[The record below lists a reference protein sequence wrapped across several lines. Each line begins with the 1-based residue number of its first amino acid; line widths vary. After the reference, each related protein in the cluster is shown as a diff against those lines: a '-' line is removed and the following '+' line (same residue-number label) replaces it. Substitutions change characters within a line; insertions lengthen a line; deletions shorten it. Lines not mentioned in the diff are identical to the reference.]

1 MIALMDIDGYDSNMR
16 VLVTGGAGFIGS
28 EFCRALADNQ
38 YSEFGLTASS
48 ITVLDSLTYAGKLS
62 NLEIL
67 QGNSNFEF
75 VHAGIED
82 SKVLEE
88 LVSNADLVVNFAAES
103 HVDNSIIDG
112 SSFVHTNVLGV
123 VNLLETLKKF
133 RKVRM
138 VQVSTD
144 EVYGSIEFGSWDENF
159 PLQPNSPYS
168 ASKASADLF
177 VRAYSKTHGL
187 NVVTTRC
194 SNNYGPFQH
203 SEKLIPTLIAK
214 LIKDEPLPIY
224 GNGGN
229 IREWIHVRDHCRG
242 IACIA
247 TLGHPGEI
255 YNIGS
260 KDEFSNLEIANLL
273 LVMSESRSEIK
284 FVGDRPGHDFRYSLD
299 TRKIQLLGWSPIIEF
314 EKGLRE
320 TLQWYRSRSA

>member
-242 IACIA
+242 
-247 TLGHPGEI
+247 
-255 YNIGS
+255 
-260 KDEFSNLEIANLL
+260 
-273 LVMSESRSEIK
+273 
-284 FVGDRPGHDFRYSLD
+284 
-299 TRKIQLLGWSPIIEF
+299 
-314 EKGLRE
+314 
-320 TLQWYRSRSA
+320 

>member
-16 VLVTGGAGFIGS
+16 ILVTGGAGFIGS
-28 EFCRALADNQ
+28 EFCRALADNR
-38 YSEFGLTASS
+38 YGEFGLTASS
-48 ITVLDSLTYAGKLS
+48 ITVLDSLTYAGNLA
-62 NLEIL
+62 NLENL

-75 VHAGIED
+75 VHAALED
-82 SKVLEE
+82 TVVLEE
-88 LVSNADLVVNFAAES
+88 LISTADLVVNFAAES
-103 HVDNSIIDG
+103 HVDNSILDG
-112 SSFVHTNVLGV
+112 SSFVSTNVLGV

-133 RKVRM
+133 PQVRM

-144 EVYGSIEFGSWDENF
+144 EVYGSIDVGSWDENF

-177 VRAYSKTHGL
+177 VRAYSKTHGI

-194 SNNYGPFQH
+194 SNNYGPYQH

-247 TLGHPGEI
+247 TLGKSGEI

-273 LVMSESRSEIK
+273 LVMSGSNSEIK

-299 TRKIQLLGWSPIIEF
+299 TDKIQFLGWSPIIEF
-314 EKGLRE
+314 EEGLRE
-320 TLQWYRSRSA
+320 TFQWYRSRID